1 MAEGGFFLIFNIEGV
16 YKYTDGDYHGTKVKP
31 RIFDNYEE
39 AYHACM
45 TWGGIRLSDYEKS
58 KSSRFIARVG
68 EKVCAEFVDK
78 EGRRIVWS
86 DHPGFPATAGYG
98 ESAMRIK

>member
-1 MAEGGFFLIFNIEGV
+1 MATGGFFLIFNISGV
-16 YKYTDGDYHGTKVKP
+16 YMYENKNQWGTQAKP
-31 RIFDNYEE
+31 RIFDSYEE
-39 AYHACM
+39 AHKVCM
-45 TWGGIRLSDYEKS
+45 EWGGIPKTRYEKQTC
-58 KSSRFIARVG
+58 SRFIARVG
-68 EKVCAEFVDK
+68 DRVCAEFVDK